1 MIKNT
6 FGLAIAAAA
15 IALPGVAQAAGTST
29 DTSTAS
35 FAVVSQCALTAANV
49 NLGVFTLNQTWDEVA
64 AVHGKYNGTAYTAG
78 TAGAQSINFGT
89 VNCDTGLEYSLT
101 IVGSSTTAEKGAVL
115 THGGKTMVL
124 WPTIKK
130 IGATTVAD
138 NAGWAG
144 VGADASSKA
153 VTGVGTGANQTI
165 LGALT
170 LQMVTGKST
179 ALGTDKL
186 ATAGVVQDTLNYSLT
201 F

>member
-15 IALPGVAQAAGTST
+15 IALPGVAQAGTAT
-29 DTSTAS
+29 ATATAS
-35 FAVVSQCALTAANV
+35 FEVTNQCALTASNV

-89 VNCDTGLEYSLT
+89 VNCDTGLQYSLT
-101 IVGSSTTAEKGAVL
+101 IAGSSTTAEKGAVL

-130 IGATTVAD
+130 IGTTTIAD
-138 NAGWAG
+138 NAGWTG
-144 VGADASSKA
+144 VGGDASSKA
-153 VTGVGTGANQTI
+153 VTGVGTGASQTI

-170 LQMVTGKST
+170 LQMVAGKST

-186 ATAGVVQDTLNYSLT
+186 ATAGVVKDTLNYNLT